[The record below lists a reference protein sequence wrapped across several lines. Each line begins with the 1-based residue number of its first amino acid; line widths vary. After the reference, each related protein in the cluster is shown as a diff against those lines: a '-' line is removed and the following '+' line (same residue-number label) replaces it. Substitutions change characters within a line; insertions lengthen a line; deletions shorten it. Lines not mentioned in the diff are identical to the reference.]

1 MGTLK
6 QSSVYAQITSD
17 LSRVMCLI
25 PGTSEKGQQKLDGLQ
40 SKVVKMLEG
49 LEKKTYQKG

>member
-40 SKVVKMLEG
+40 SKVVKMIEG
-49 LEKKTYQKG
+49 LEKRTYQKG